1 MIGRDIQDK
10 RRAMGLTQTE
20 LGEMCG
26 VNWKSIS
33 NLEREAN
40 VNYKLLKRVCNA
52 LGLELKVVDTKPIER
67 NEKKPIKNNKVSFE
81 L

>member
-20 LGEMCG
+20 LGKMCG

-40 VNYKLLKRVCNA
+40 VNYKLLKRVCET

-67 NEKKPIKNNKVSFE
+67 NEKKPIKNNRVALIE
-81 L
+81 